1 MRKYIVE
8 YKEIGLYAVVA
19 VFIGLVVGM
28 LDALFGEV
36 LILISNFRD
45 SYSVYLIPFLP
56 IAGLIIVYMYKKIG
70 KNTNKGMSLVFSAGN
85 EELQEIPKRMIPL
98 TIIGTWMT
106 HLFGGSA
113 GREGVA
119 VQIGATFSH
128 AIGRKLPYR
137 NASKIMLITGM
148 AAGFGGLFETPFAA
162 TFFALEVL
170 VVGKLEYL
178 ALFPALIAAFV
189 ASYVSHFLGLEKFSI
204 NLDVAVTMDSQ
215 TIFKMIILG
224 MVFGVVGGLFAYILG
239 YSKQFIGNKIPDL
252 SKRIFFVGILISFLL
267 LIFHM
272 GRYSGLGTNLIAA
285 SFSGESIYGY
295 DWLIKFLLT
304 ILTLAAGF
312 QGGEVTPIF
321 SIGASLGV
329 WLAPLFGLPVEFVAA
344 LGYASVFS
352 SATNTL
358 IAPAL
363 IGAEVFGFN
372 YLPYFLLTVCI
383 SYIFNGNHSIYKG
396 QKSIF

>member
-98 TIIGTWMT
+98 SIIGTWMT

-128 AIGRKLPYR
+128 AIGRKLPHR

>member
-1 MRKYIVE
+1 MNKYLSE
-8 YKEIGLYAVVA
+8 YKEIGLYAILA
-19 VFIGLVVGM
+19 IFIGLVVGI
-28 LDALFGEV
+28 LDTLFGRV
-36 LILISNFRD
+36 LLMISAFRD
-45 SYSVYLIPFLP
+45 SHFVYLIPFLP
-56 IAGLIIVYMYKKIG
+56 LAGLFIVSMYKKIG
-70 KNTNKGMSLVFSAGN
+70 KNTQKGMSLVFAAGN
-85 EELQEIPKRMIPL
+85 EELREIPKRMIPL
-98 TIIGTWMT
+98 TIIGTWIT

-128 AIGRKLPYR
+128 AIGRNIPYK

-178 ALFPALIAAFV
+178 ALFPALIAALV
-189 ASYVSHFLGLEKFSI
+189 ASSVSHFLGLEKFSVH
-204 NLDVAVTMDSQ
+204 LESSVSMDGQ
-215 TIFKMIILG
+215 TILKMILLGIL
-224 MVFGVVGGLFAYILG
+224 FGVVGGLFAYLLG
-239 YSKQFIGNKIPDL
+239 YAKQYIGKKIPDL
-252 SKRIFFVGILISFLL
+252 SKRIFFIGLL
-267 LIFHM
+267 LSVLLFILHL

-285 SFSGESIYGY
+285 SFDGGSIYSY
-295 DWLIKFLLT
+295 DWIIKFLLT

-312 QGGEVTPIF
+312 QGGEVTPLF

-329 WLAPLFGLPVEFVAA
+329 WLAPLFGLPIEFAAA

-363 IGAEVFGFN
+363 IGAEVFGFD
-372 YLPYFLLTVCI
+372 YLPYFLITVSI
-383 SYIFNGNHSIYKG
+383 SYVFNGNHSIYGG
-396 QKSIF
+396 QKTIF

>member
-8 YKEIGLYAVVA
+8 YKEIGIYAVVA

-36 LILISNFRD
+36 LIFISSFRD
-45 SYSVYLIPFLP
+45 SHFIYLVPFLP
-56 IAGLIIVYMYKKIG
+56 VAGLIIVYMYKKIG

-85 EELQEIPKRMIPL
+85 EELHEIPKRMIPL
-98 TIIGTWMT
+98 TIIGTWIT

-128 AIGRKLPYR
+128 AIGRKIPFK

-189 ASYVSHFLGLEKFSI
+189 ASYVSHFLGLEKFSV

-215 TIFKMIILG
+215 TIVKMIFLG
-224 MVFGVVGGLFAYILG
+224 MIFGIVGGLFAYVLG
-239 YSKQFIGNKIPDL
+239 YSKQFIGKKIPNL
-252 SKRIFFVGILISFLL
+252 SKRIFFVGILISLLL
-267 LIFHM
+267 LIFQM

-285 SFSGESIYGY
+285 SFSGGSIYGY
-295 DWLIKFLLT
+295 DWLLKFLLT
-304 ILTLAAGF
+304 ILSLAAGF

-329 WLAPLFGLPVEFVAA
+329 WLAPLFGLPIEFVAA

-383 SYIFNGNHSIYKG
+383 SYVFNGNHSIYKG
-396 QKSIF
+396 QKTVF

>member
-1 MRKYIVE
+1 MSKYIVE
-8 YKEIGLYAVVA
+8 YKEIGLYAAIA

-36 LILISNFRD
+36 LILIGSFRD
-45 SYSVYLIPFLP
+45 SYSEYLIPLLP
-56 IAGLIIVYMYKKIG
+56 LAGLIIVYMYKRVG
-70 KNTNKGMSLVFSAGN
+70 KNTNKGMSLIFAAGN

-98 TIIGTWMT
+98 TIIGTWIT

-128 AIGRKLPYR
+128 AIGRKLPYK

-189 ASYVSHFLGLEKFSI
+189 ASYVSHFLGLEKFAI
-204 NLDVAVTMDSQ
+204 NLDVAVDMDGQ
-215 TIFKMIILG
+215 TIFKMILLG
-224 MVFGVVGGLFAYILG
+224 IIFGVVGGFFAYILG
-239 YSKQFIGNKIPDL
+239 HTKQFIGRKIPDL
-252 SKRIFFVGILISFLL
+252 SKRIFFVGILTSLLL
-267 LIFHM
+267 LIFHL
-272 GRYSGLGTNLIAA
+272 GRYSGLGTNLIEA

-295 DWLIKFLLT
+295 DWVIKLLLT

-329 WLAPLFGLPVEFVAA
+329 WIAPLFGLPIEFVAA

-383 SYIFNGNHSIYKG
+383 SYVFNGNHSIYKG

>member
-1 MRKYIVE
+1 
-8 YKEIGLYAVVA
+8 
-19 VFIGLVVGM
+19 
-28 LDALFGEV
+28 
-36 LILISNFRD
+36 
-45 SYSVYLIPFLP
+45 
-56 IAGLIIVYMYKKIG
+56 
-70 KNTNKGMSLVFSAGN
+70 
-85 EELQEIPKRMIPL
+85 
-98 TIIGTWMT
+98 
-106 HLFGGSA
+106 
-113 GREGVA
+113 
-119 VQIGATFSH
+119 
-128 AIGRKLPYR
+128 
-137 NASKIMLITGM
+137 
-148 AAGFGGLFETPFAA
+148 
-162 TFFALEVL
+162 
-170 VVGKLEYL
+170 
-178 ALFPALIAAFV
+178 FPALIAAFV

-363 IGAEVFGFN
+363 I
-372 YLPYFLLTVCI
+372 
-383 SYIFNGNHSIYKG
+383 
-396 QKSIF
+396 

>member
-1 MRKYIVE
+1 MNKYISE
-8 YKEIGLYAVVA
+8 YKEIGIYAISA
-19 VFIGLVVGM
+19 IFIGLAVGV
-28 LDALFGEV
+28 LDTLFGKV
-36 LILISNFRD
+36 LIFIGTFRD
-45 SYSVYLIPFLP
+45 SYAGFLIPILP
-56 IAGLIIVYMYKKIG
+56 FAGLFIVYMYSKIG
-70 KNTNKGMSLVFSAGN
+70 KNTNKGISLVFAAGN
-85 EELQEIPKRMIPL
+85 EELEEIPKRMIPL
-98 TIIGTWMT
+98 TILGTWIT

-128 AIGRKLPYR
+128 AIGRKIPYK

-189 ASYVSHFLGLEKFSI
+189 ASSVSHFLGLEKFSV
-204 NLDVAVTMDSQ
+204 NLDVMLSMDGQTMLKIVVLGI
-215 TIFKMIILG
+215 IFGI
-224 MVFGVVGGLFAYILG
+224 VGGLFAYMLG
-239 YSKQFIGNKIPDL
+239 YAKRYMVEKLPDL
-252 SKRIFFVGILISFLL
+252 RKRIFFVGVLISALL

-285 SFSGESIYGY
+285 DFNREVVYGY
-295 DWLIKFLLT
+295 DWVVKFILT

-321 SIGASLGV
+321 SIGSSLGV
-329 WLAPLFGLPVEFVAA
+329 WLAPFFGLPIEFVAA
-344 LGYASVFS
+344 LGYISVFS

-363 IGAEVFGFN
+363 IGAEVFGFD
-372 YLPYFLLTVCI
+372 YLPYFLLTVCV
-383 SYIFNGNHSIYKG
+383 SYVFNGNHSIYGG
-396 QKSIF
+396 QKTIL

>member
-128 AIGRKLPYR
+128 AIGRKLPHR

>member
-1 MRKYIVE
+1 MKKYIVE
-8 YKEIGLYAVVA
+8 YKEIGLYAVTA
-19 VFIGLVVGM
+19 VFIGLVVGI

-36 LILISNFRD
+36 LIFISNFRD
-45 SYSVYLIPFLP
+45 NYSVYFIPFLP
-56 IAGLIIVYMYKKIG
+56 LAGLIIVYIYKKIG
-70 KNTNKGMSLVFSAGN
+70 KNTNSGMSLVFSAGN
-85 EELQEIPKRMIPL
+85 EELHEIPKRMIPL
-98 TIIGTWMT
+98 SIIGTWIT

-204 NLDVAVTMDSQ
+204 NLDVAVNMDSQ
-215 TIFKMIILG
+215 TIFKMILLGIL
-224 MVFGVVGGLFAYILG
+224 FGVVGGLFAYILG
-239 YSKQFIGNKIPDL
+239 YTKQFIGKKIPDL
-252 SKRIFFVGILISFLL
+252 SKRIFFVGILTSLLL

-295 DWLIKFLLT
+295 DWILKIILT

-329 WLAPLFGLPVEFVAA
+329 WIAPLFGLPVEFVAA

-383 SYIFNGNHSIYKG
+383 SYVFNGNNSIYGG
-396 QKSIF
+396 QKIIF

>member
-1 MRKYIVE
+1 MSKYIVE
-8 YKEIGLYAVVA
+8 YKEIGLYAAIA

-36 LILISNFRD
+36 LILIGSFRD
-45 SYSVYLIPFLP
+45 TYSVYLIPLLP
-56 IAGLIIVYMYKKIG
+56 LAGLIIVYMYKKVG
-70 KNTNKGMSLVFSAGN
+70 KNTNKGMSLIFAAGN

-98 TIIGTWMT
+98 TIIGTWIT

-128 AIGRKLPYR
+128 AIGRKLLYK

-189 ASYVSHFLGLEKFSI
+189 ASYVSHFLGLEKFAI
-204 NLDVAVTMDSQ
+204 NLDVAVNMDGQ
-215 TIFKMIILG
+215 TIFKMILLG
-224 MVFGVVGGLFAYILG
+224 IIFGVVGGFFAYILG
-239 YSKQFIGNKIPDL
+239 HTKQFIGRKIPDL
-252 SKRIFFVGILISFLL
+252 SKRIFFVGILTSLLL

-272 GRYSGLGTNLIAA
+272 GRYSGLGTNLIEA

-295 DWLIKFLLT
+295 DWIIKLLLT

-329 WLAPLFGLPVEFVAA
+329 WIAPLFGLPIEFVAA

-383 SYIFNGNHSIYKG
+383 SYVFNGNHSIYKG

>member
-1 MRKYIVE
+1 MRKYVLE
-8 YKEIGLYAVVA
+8 YKEIVVYAVMA
-19 VFIGLVVGM
+19 VFIGLVVGL
-28 LDALFGEV
+28 LDTLFGKV
-36 LILISNFRD
+36 LLFISDFRD
-45 SYSVYLIPFLP
+45 NHIVYLIPFLSL
-56 IAGLIIVYMYKKIG
+56 AGLFIVYVYQKIG
-70 KNTNKGMSLVFSAGN
+70 KDTNKGMSLVFAAGN

-98 TIIGTWMT
+98 TIIGTWIT

-119 VQIGATFSH
+119 VLIGGTFSH
-128 AIGRKLPYR
+128 AIGRKIPYK

-178 ALFPALIAAFV
+178 ALFPALIAALV
-189 ASYVSHFLGLEKFSI
+189 ASSVSHFLGLEKYSVH
-204 NLDVAVTMDSQ
+204 LDVAVSMNSQ
-215 TIFKMIILG
+215 TIVKTVVLG
-224 MVFGVVGGLFAYILG
+224 VFFGIVGGLFAYLLG
-239 YSKQFIGNKIPDL
+239 HAKQTIGKKIPDL
-252 SKRIFFVGILISFLL
+252 SKRIFFAGIVTSVLL
-267 LIFHM
+267 LILHM

-285 SFSGESIYGY
+285 SFNGESIYSY
-295 DWLIKFLLT
+295 DWVLKSILT
-304 ILTLAAGF
+304 IITLAAGF

-329 WLAPLFGLPVEFVAA
+329 WLAPLFGLPIEFVAA
-344 LGYASVFS
+344 LGYASVFA

-363 IGAEVFGFN
+363 IGAEVFGFE
-372 YLPYFLLTVCI
+372 YLPFFLLAVCAA
-383 SYIFNGNHSIYKG
+383 YVFNGNHSIYGG
-396 QKSIF
+396 QKNLF

>member
-45 SYSVYLIPFLP
+45 SYSIYLIPFLP

-224 MVFGVVGGLFAYILG
+224 MVFGVVGGLFAYVLG
-239 YSKQFIGNKIPDL
+239 YSKQFIGKKIPDL
-252 SKRIFFVGILISFLL
+252 SKRIFFVGILISLLL

-285 SFSGESIYGY
+285 SFGGESIYGY
-295 DWLIKFLLT
+295 DWIIKFLLT

-329 WLAPLFGLPVEFVAA
+329 WLAPLFGLPVKFVAA

-372 YLPYFLLTVCI
+372 YLPYFLFTVCI

>member
-1 MRKYIVE
+1 
-8 YKEIGLYAVVA
+8 
-19 VFIGLVVGM
+19 
-28 LDALFGEV
+28 
-36 LILISNFRD
+36 
-45 SYSVYLIPFLP
+45 
-56 IAGLIIVYMYKKIG
+56 
-70 KNTNKGMSLVFSAGN
+70 
-85 EELQEIPKRMIPL
+85 
-98 TIIGTWMT
+98 
-106 HLFGGSA
+106 
-113 GREGVA
+113 
-119 VQIGATFSH
+119 
-128 AIGRKLPYR
+128 
-137 NASKIMLITGM
+137 MLITGM

-304 ILTLAAGF
+304 ILTLATGF

>member
-45 SYSVYLIPFLP
+45 SYSIYLIPFLP

-252 SKRIFFVGILISFLL
+252 SKRIFFVGILISLLL

-321 SIGASLGV
+321 SIGASLGF

>member
-272 GRYSGLGTNLIAA
+272 GRYSGLGTSLIAA

>member
-1 MRKYIVE
+1 MNKYISE
-8 YKEIGLYAVVA
+8 YKEIGIYAISAIFVGLA
-19 VFIGLVVGM
+19 VGVLDTLFGKVLIFIGT
-28 LDALFGEV
+28 
-36 LILISNFRD
+36 FRD
-45 SYSVYLIPFLP
+45 SYAGYLIPILP
-56 IAGLIIVYMYKKIG
+56 LAGLFIVYMYTKIG
-70 KNTNKGMSLVFSAGN
+70 KNTNKGIGLVFAAGN
-85 EELQEIPKRMIPL
+85 EELEEIPKRMIPL
-98 TIIGTWMT
+98 TILGTWIT

-128 AIGRKLPYR
+128 AIGRKIPYK

-170 VVGKLEYL
+170 VAGKLEYL

-189 ASYVSHFLGLEKFSI
+189 ASFVSHFLGLEKFSV
-204 NLDVAVTMDSQ
+204 NLDVAVSMDGQTMLK
-215 TIFKMIILG
+215 IVALGII
-224 MVFGVVGGLFAYILG
+224 FGVVGGLFAYMLG
-239 YSKQFIGNKIPDL
+239 YAKHYTLGKLPDL
-252 SKRIFFVGILISFLL
+252 RKRIFFVGVLISVLL

-285 SFSGESIYGY
+285 GFNGESVYGY
-295 DWLIKFLLT
+295 DWILKFILT

-321 SIGASLGV
+321 SIGSSLGV
-329 WLAPLFGLPVEFVAA
+329 WLAPLFGLPIEFVAA
-344 LGYASVFS
+344 LGYISVFS

-363 IGAEVFGFN
+363 IGAEIFGFD
-372 YLPYFLLTVCI
+372 YLPYFLLSVCV
-383 SYIFNGNHSIYKG
+383 SYVFNGNNSIYGG
-396 QKSIF
+396 QKTIL

>member
-45 SYSVYLIPFLP
+45 SYSIYLIPFLP

-295 DWLIKFLLT
+295 DWIIKFLLT

-372 YLPYFLLTVCI
+372 YLPYFLFTVCI

>member
-128 AIGRKLPYR
+128 AIGRKLPHR

-239 YSKQFIGNKIPDL
+239 YSKQFIGNKIPNL